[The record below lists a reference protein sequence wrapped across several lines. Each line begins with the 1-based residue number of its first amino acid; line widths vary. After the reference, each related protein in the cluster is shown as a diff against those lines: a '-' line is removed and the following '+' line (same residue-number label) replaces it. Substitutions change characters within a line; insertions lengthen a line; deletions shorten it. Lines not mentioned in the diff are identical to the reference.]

1 MTDKFEVFILE
12 QLIVVEVRLVNVEFE
27 VFIVGQLIVVNVA
40 TPELSIFQGELLVE
54 LLYNPNVAVL
64 LKNKYC

>member
-40 TPELSIFQGELLVE
+40 TPLISIDQVE
-54 LLYNPNVAVL
+54 E
-64 LKNKYC
+64 